1 MLENIATMPISEL
14 PLRDSVQVPSTAT
27 LGAVVDAMHAKR
39 HGAAMVVERGE
50 LIGIF
55 SERDLIHRVDHADP
69 AWQDLPVAEVMTAMP
84 MIIREDDTVAEALR
98 RMNVGKRRHLPII
111 RDRSTAVGMIS
122 IRDILSYL
130 ASRFPAHFINLPP
143 DPEHEAH
150 APWGG

>member
-1 MLENIATMPISEL
+1 MDLQGYCLVESETSVRETL
-14 PLRDSVQVPSTAT
+14 AHMRGAGGRTALITRD
-27 LGAVVDAMHAKR
+27 
-39 HGAAMVVERGE
+39 GE